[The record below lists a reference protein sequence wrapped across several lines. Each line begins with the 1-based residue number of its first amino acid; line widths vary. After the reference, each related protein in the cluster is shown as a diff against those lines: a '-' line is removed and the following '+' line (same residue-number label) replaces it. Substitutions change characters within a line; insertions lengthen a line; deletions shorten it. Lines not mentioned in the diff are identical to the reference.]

1 METSGTRCLLLTMEP
16 VDERGHMC
24 ASSFSRGLRKRGGS
38 SWTLVAVLGLLLPAC
53 DSLLEVSLPG
63 ATEADALKGP
73 ESASLLVLSAQG
85 DFECAYSN
93 YVYGT
98 GHLSGELVGG
108 SLALQTPYTTRDLR
122 PIHQGF
128 AELGCNDT
136 NPVGIYTPLQVAR
149 FMADD
154 AFKRLSDFSDAE
166 VPNRIR
172 LLGHSALWAGFAY
185 TMFAESFCSCTF
197 DLGPEL
203 EPQQVFQTAK
213 ERFTT
218 AIEFATQAGDTE
230 TLNTAYVGRARV
242 RLHLGETAEAAADAR
257 KVPAGFRKN
266 VTRSISHARRRNAIY
281 SLNYLSSTLAIDPT
295 YWNVTWQGVAD
306 PRVRLIDT
314 GRLHGRTPLMRQTKY
329 TSESAPIR
337 LASYVEARLIIA
349 EVEGGQTAVAII
361 NELHQAAGIPAFA
374 SDDPAEIRRQI
385 IEERRREFFLEGRRM
400 GDLRRFGGFAQAAR
414 ANQVDP
420 YSGTLFGGTE
430 CFPLPDVERRN
441 NPNL

>member
-1 METSGTRCLLLTMEP
+1 MALIPAL
-16 VDERGHMC
+16 
-24 ASSFSRGLRKRGGS
+24 GLF
-38 SWTLVAVLGLLLPAC
+38 VLGC

-63 ATEADALKGP
+63 ETEADALDGP
-73 ESASLLVLSAQG
+73 GSSALLVLSAQG

-108 SLALQTPYTTRDLR
+108 SLALQTPYNTRDLR

-154 AFKRLSDFSDAE
+154 SFERISDFTDAD
-166 VPNRIR
+166 VPNRTR
-172 LLGHSALWAGFAY
+172 LLGQAALWSAFSY
-185 TMFAESFCSCTF
+185 TMFAESFCSATF

-203 EPQQVFQTAK
+203 TPDQVFVIARD
-213 ERFTT
+213 RFTA
-218 AIEFATQAGDTE
+218 AINFATQASDAE

-242 RLHLGETAEAAADAR
+242 RLHLGETAEAIADASL
-257 KVPAGFRKN
+257 VPVGFRKN
-266 VTRSISHARRRNAIY
+266 VTRSISHSRRRNPIY
-281 SLNYLSSTLAIDPT
+281 SLNYLSNTLAVDLT
-295 YWNVTWQGVAD
+295 YWDLTFGGVPD
-306 PRVRLIDT
+306 PRVRLVDS
-314 GRLHGRTPLMRQTKY
+314 GQFQGRTPLMRQTKY
-329 TSESAPIR
+329 TSEAAPIR

-349 EVEGGQTAVAII
+349 EVQGGQTAVDII

-374 SDDPAEIRRQI
+374 STDPAEIRQQI

-400 GDLRRFGGFAQAAR
+400 GDLRRFGGFAEAAR
-414 ANQVDP
+414 ANQIDP
-420 YSGTLFGGTE
+420 YSGILFGGTD
-430 CFPLPDVERRN
+430 CFPIPDVERRN
-441 NPNL
+441 NSNIS